1 MTSSIINLIKK
12 LLQVHVL
19 HYYTPV
25 LNSLEILILILS
37 DTAVIKTC
45 LSWLE
50 ARITL
55 FLVVIAP

>member
-1 MTSSIINLIKK
+1 MTSSTINLIIKK
-12 LLQVHVL
+12 LLQVL
-19 HYYTPV
+19 HYYTLV

-50 ARITL
+50 TRITL